1 MILLLFL
8 QFLASPRESPIYFN
22 IVPTCMNNFLNALYI
37 DIRAIIFNQKAY
49 LLENIVFISLCIDLY
64 E

>member
-8 QFLASPRESPIYFN
+8 QFLASPQKSPIYFN

-37 DIRAIIFNQKAY
+37 DIRAIILIKKH
-49 LLENIVFISLCIDLY
+49 I
-64 E
+64 